1 MSNNLNTNYL
11 NSCIM
16 SSIPSL
22 SDCQRQLMFV
32 MAQVNK
38 QWRHSLDRVL
48 APLDLTQALWL
59 PLVHL
64 ERSQGAMRQKDL
76 AQAQAQ
82 ALALDSSS
90 IVRLIDGLQAQGWVE
105 RLDDADRRVKRIQLT
120 PAGLD
125 KVEAVKK
132 VVAKVRGEVMQDFPA
147 ELLDHTLS
155 ALDTMLSKMA
165 VLEEIATCGEQQDS

>member
-1 MSNNLNTNYL
+1 MDNNLNTNYL
-11 NSCIM
+11 NYRIM
-16 SSIPSL
+16 PSHPSL
-22 SDCQRQLMFV
+22 SDRQRQLMFA

-38 QWRHSLDRVL
+38 QWRRSLDRVL
-48 APLDLTQALWL
+48 APLGLTQALWL

-76 AQAQAQ
+76 AQA
-82 ALALDSSS
+82 LALDSSS
-90 IVRLIDGLQAQGWVE
+90 IVRLIDGLQAQGWVA

-120 PAGLD
+120 PAGQG

-132 VVAKVRGEVMQDFPA
+132 VVAEVRGEVMQDFPA
-147 ELLDHTLS
+147 DLLDQTLS

-165 VLEEIATCGEQQDS
+165 SMEASATGGEQPDS